1 MRNREKGVHVA
12 RARRGQRTHRATQS
26 PLCLWESFW
35 MRRRERY
42 RNFPRRHK
50 GRRVRQSGLC
60 VLFENG
66 TTQTTELLE
75 DQLIN
80 TFFAFILGTR
90 QHLPPTKNVFAVGLY
105 NFRYGRVVHDHHK
118 GRTFVFF
125 FCEGY
130 IRFCAPLSRI
140 HEAAASLTRVSITEK
155 IGE

>member
-90 QHLPPTKNVFAVGLY
+90 QHLPPTKNVGLY
-105 NFRYGRVVHDHHK
+105 NFRYGRVV
-118 GRTFVFF
+118 
-125 FCEGY
+125 
-130 IRFCAPLSRI
+130 
-140 HEAAASLTRVSITEK
+140 
-155 IGE
+155 